1 MLSVIVPYHIET
13 ITVFTKHQKT
23 KNAELWFK
31 QVIGKHINFLHK
43 IMNTHM
49 REKENT
55 AFCLILKSLEIESH
69 SYYGNIISAYSPLKP
84 PPPPLPPLNPPPPP
98 PLPPPPLNPPPPL
111 PPPLPPPNPPEVGK
125 KLYFMEHVNFVICNN
140 NFH

>member
-1 MLSVIVPYHIET
+1 MLSVIVPYHIKLAPSLQS
-13 ITVFTKHQKT
+13 IK
-23 KNAELWFK
+23 K
-31 QVIGKHINFLHK
+31 QRMLNFGLKKLLGNIKFLHK

-55 AFCLILKSLEIESH
+55 AFCLILKSLEIKSH

-125 KLYFMEHVNFVICNN
+125 KLYFMEHVNFVIRNN